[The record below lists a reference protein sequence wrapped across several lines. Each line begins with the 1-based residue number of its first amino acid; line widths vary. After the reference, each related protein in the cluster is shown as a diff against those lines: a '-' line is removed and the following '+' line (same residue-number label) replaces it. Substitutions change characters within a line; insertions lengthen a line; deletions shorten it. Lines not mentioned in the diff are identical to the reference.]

1 MYVNCGG
8 VLEDLIAVFQR
19 VFDNVKD
26 VIVGKDE
33 VIQKVLLTWMS
44 GGHVLLEDVPGTGKT
59 MLARAIAKSTGC
71 DWNRVQF
78 TPDLL
83 PTDILGAS
91 IFNQKQYEFEFHP
104 GPIFTT
110 VFLGDE
116 INRAT
121 PRTQS
126 ALLEAMSEGQASIEG
141 TTHALD
147 SLFFT
152 MATQNPVDQLGTHA
166 LPEAQL
172 DRFMMRL
179 SLGYPEPRDEVQLLK
194 NQNQSH
200 PIEHLQSVASKE
212 SLLQLKQA
220 VNMVTVNDEV
230 YSYVVE
236 VLNLTRN
243 SSHLR
248 LGASPR
254 ASIALTRVAQ
264 AAALL
269 EGLDHVRPTHVFR
282 FLDDVISHRL
292 ILTPEAKLSG
302 MTQKSVMKEIK
313 KMAKVPTAD
322 W

>member
-1 MYVNCGG
+1 MEEV
-8 VLEDLIAVFQR
+8 VTVFEK
-19 VFDNVKD
+19 VFENVKE

-33 VIQKVLLTWMS
+33 VIRKILLAWLS
-44 GGHVLLEDVPGTGKT
+44 GGHILLEDVPGTGKT
-59 MLARAIAKSTGC
+59 MLARAIAGSTHC

-83 PTDILGAS
+83 PTDILGS
-91 IFNQKQYEFEFHP
+91 SVFNQKKFEFEFHP

-110 VFLGDE
+110 VLLGDE

-126 ALLEAMSEGQASIEG
+126 ALLEAMSEGQTSIEG
-141 TTHALD
+141 KTHALD

-152 MATQNPVDQLGTHA
+152 LATQNPVDQLGTHS

-179 SLGYPEPRDEVQLLK
+179 SLGYPQPKDEVLMLK

-200 PIEHLQSVASKE
+200 PIENLKPVVSKE
-212 SLLQLKQA
+212 SLLQLKKT
-220 VNMVTVNDEV
+220 VPMVSVNDDV
-230 YSYVVE
+230 YSYIVE
-236 VLNLTRN
+236 VLNLTRH

-264 AAALL
+264 AAALV
-269 EGLDHVRPTHVFR
+269 EGLDHVRPTHVYR

-292 ILTPEAKLSG
+292 ILTPEAKLAG
-302 MTQKSVMKEIK
+302 MTQKTVMQEIK
-313 KMAKVPTAD
+313 QAAKVPTVD